1 MTRGA
6 DQAVATR
13 GACPKCGEVHE
24 RCTGHNVSGKPCG
37 RFPTN
42 GVTVCM
48 KHGAGAP
55 QVKAAAARNVV
66 IARAEAAVMA
76 LDPDA
81 RSGDWID
88 ALERVLARQEA
99 MEDYL
104 RRQVEKVQPE
114 SWRQLDAKDAE
125 QLHAL
130 VDAYRVALRDLRDTA
145 DKIGRLD
152 LDAVRI
158 RIDAQRKEHIVASMR
173 KGLDAYRS
181 EAGVSDEAHARGLA
195 AMSKAMSA

>member
-1 MTRGA
+1 MDGT
-6 DQAVATR
+6 
-13 GACPKCGEVHE
+13 
-24 RCTGHNVSGKPCG
+24 
-37 RFPTN
+37 
-42 GVTVCM
+42 TVCYH
-48 KHGAGAP
+48 HGGNLP
-55 QVKAAAARNVV
+55 RVKAAAARNVV
-66 IARAEAAVMA
+66 ISRAESAVMA
-76 LDPDA
+76 LDPSA

-104 RRQVEKVQPE
+104 RQRVEEVSPA

-158 RIDAQRKEHIVASMR
+158 RIDAQRKEAIVSSMLG
-173 KGLDAYRS
+173 GLEAYRVA
-181 EAGVSDEAHARGLA
+181 AGVDAATHQAGLSA
-195 AMSKAMSA
+195 LAKAMR

>member
-1 MTRGA
+1 M
-6 DQAVATR
+6 
-13 GACPKCGEVHE
+13 
-24 RCTGHNVSGKPCG
+24 
-37 RFPTN
+37 N
-42 GVTVCM
+42 GSTVCRM
-48 KHGAGAP
+48 HGGSAR
-55 QVKAAAARNVV
+55 QVRSRSAVNVV
-66 IARAEAAVMA
+66 VDRAEAAVMA
-76 LDPDA
+76 LDPSA

-104 RRQVEKVQPE
+104 RRRVEEVSPE

-145 DKIGRLD
+145 AKIGALD

-158 RIDAQRKEHIVASMR
+158 RIDAQRKEAIVESMR
-173 KGLDAYRS
+173 RGLEAYHQA
-181 EAGVSDEAHARGLA
+181 AGVDEPAHRAGLA
-195 AMSKAMSA
+195 AMAKVMGS